1 LVTYEEENYQEQ
13 NWFFAAP
20 EIFQV
25 FDYELIKG
33 DKKTCLNDP
42 FTVILSASIAQKYFG
57 SEDPM
62 GKVLRVN
69 DENDVR
75 VTGVFNDITENA
87 HFVTDAL
94 ISMETG
100 KSVYNQLVLNN
111 WGEGSTY
118 TYLVLP
124 KEKTEAGIEARFPA
138 FIEKNIGEGSSEGIG
153 IDLQKMTDIHLHSN
167 LRGEIQANSVFLFS
181 PIQRKLFTH
190 FL

>member
-1 LVTYEEENYQEQ
+1 
-13 NWFFAAP
+13 
-20 EIFQV
+20 
-25 FDYELIKG
+25 
-33 DKKTCLNDP
+33 
-42 FTVILSASIAQKYFG
+42 
-57 SEDPM
+57 M